1 MNDVRIQQHEE
12 TARVATEAA
21 DVDQVERDVALKDE
35 RAVLRRAV
43 LSYKYEVDR
52 LFADYKRL
60 HHAYAT
66 VAIDAEKA
74 LRQHNKMVGW
84 LSGSRAW
91 RLFQTAVRAWHKV
104 RYRTP
109 YRNLMQEVAVPKI
122 VAPTGLVSPRPE
134 LPSIPALDYVPYAPP
149 AEKTWGGTHF
159 LSFYYYNEID
169 RILARQPEGKRK
181 IFVQSPIIDWFVPLY
196 QRPQHM
202 ALAMANQGYLVFY
215 VTANTLGDR
224 AAGFHEVAPNV
235 FITNQPAHEMAKGA
249 LVSCYST
256 VATLL
261 SWQGGTAAKIRSNG
275 GTILYEYIDHI
286 DPEISFHTT
295 SQLARQFALVDDDH
309 VDLALASATSL
320 QEELAG
326 KLART
331 PIAYVPNGVNT
342 EHYGQVLLHD
352 RRSTVPPS
360 LRPVMEAGR
369 PIVGYFGAMA
379 PWLWYPLLNEL
390 AESRPD
396 LSFVFIG
403 PDYLGGSK
411 MLEAR
416 ENVYAIGAVD
426 YALLPYHAQHFD
438 VATIPFKPGDIA
450 KTTSP
455 LKLFEYLALGKP
467 VVVTEGMLECQQFNE
482 VLTAGSVEEYSSAI
496 DLALKRSDDQDFVRR
511 CLKLARKNTWDA
523 RAASLGAAHDLILN
537 STKDKT

>member
-1 MNDVRIQQHEE
+1 MNHIRIQQEDNGRGE
-12 TARVATEAA
+12 TEAMDA
-21 DVDQVERDVALKDE
+21 AQEECDVALKDE
-35 RAVLRRAV
+35 REALRRAV

-52 LFADYKRL
+52 LFADHKRL

-66 VAIDAEKA
+66 VAIDAERA
-74 LRQHNKMVGW
+74 LRQHNKMVTW

-91 RLFQTAVRAWHKV
+91 RIFQMAVRAWHKL

-109 YRNLMQEVAVPKI
+109 YRDLLQEVVVPKI
-122 VAPTGLVSPRPE
+122 VAPTSPPLPRPE
-134 LPSIPALDYVPYAPP
+134 LPPIPILNYVPYAPP

-159 LSFYYYNEID
+159 LSFHYYNEID
-169 RILARQPEGKRK
+169 RILARQPEGARRV
-181 IFVQSPIIDWFVPLY
+181 FVQSPIIDWFVPLY

-261 SWQGGTAAKIRSNG
+261 SWQGGTAAKIRANG
-275 GTILYEYIDHI
+275 GKLLYEYIDHI

-295 SQLARQFALVDDDH
+295 GQLARQFELVDDRH
-309 VDLALASATSL
+309 IDLALASATSL
-320 QEELAG
+320 QEELTR

-331 PIAYVPNGVNT
+331 PIAYVPNGVST
-342 EHYGQVLLHD
+342 EHYGQVLLYD

-369 PIVGYFGAMA
+369 PVVGYFGAMA

-390 AESRPD
+390 AASRPD

-411 MLEAR
+411 LLEAQ

-467 VVVTEGMLECQQFNE
+467 VVVTDGMLECQRFEE
-482 VLTAGSVEEYSSAI
+482 VLTARSVEEYSSAI
-496 DLALKRSDDQDFVRR
+496 DLALKRANDQRFVAR
-511 CLKLARKNTWDA
+511 CLQLAEENTWDA
-523 RAASLGAAHDLILN
+523 RAASLSAAHDLVLN
-537 STKDKT
+537 STKEKT